1 MKPYLATGAELLV
14 AANSARAGRDDAFL
28 HADPKATLLRP
39 CAPWLVPCQAAGN
52 AAVFDTT
59 LNSMADRPPARRCS
73 LESGIG
79 IFGFQN
85 QACRAGRKG
94 AGEVGACERER
105 ERSEMVG
112 GAK

>member
-1 MKPYLATGAELLV
+1 MKPYLVTGAELLV
-14 AANSARAGRDDAFL
+14 AASSARARRDDA
-28 HADPKATLLRP
+28 DPNATLLRP
-39 CAPWLVPCQAAGN
+39 CAPWLVPCQAAGD

-59 LNSMADRPPARRCS
+59 LNSMAGHPPARRCS
-73 LESGIG
+73 LERGIG
-79 IFGFQN
+79 ISGFGFQN
-85 QACRAGRKG
+85 QACRAVRKG